1 MITHGVA
8 RVPDRRATRWTLRS
22 NAVAILAGM
31 VRTLSADVFDLLSNP
46 RCPGPVKVA
55 AELIR
60 PGDPIEIDEHAAR
73 QVLAP
78 LLWMV
83 TRTGS
88 DGLALTKAGHLR
100 PVDVNALM
108 TELGWSNWW
117 IGKANR
123 EELTPPAAMLRRAA
137 VASRLVRSYKGALV
151 LTPAGRRL
159 HDDPVALWF
168 HVAGALPVEKHRGQ
182 RTAAV
187 LGILAALAESGHDH
201 HDDTLCSPI
210 SAPLDTAQAMA
221 SLGWANRDGQPL
233 DSFDI
238 YASWPKTGDVL
249 ASMGIEPYGDAM
261 ASADDRA
268 AFLRSVLTQPVPTDA
283 STLTKATQR
292 PRRCHTLTVTL
303 DDVIPTVWRQIV
315 VPSTVTLLQ
324 LHNAI
329 QAATEWTCSHLFVF
343 ELGEHRYGYPD
354 PDWDLM
360 QDAARI
366 TLDKALPTPGDQAKY
381 KYDFGDGW
389 SHTLTVDTINQTGE
403 YPTVLAGA
411 NACPPEDCGGPHGY
425 EDLLAAQADPSHP
438 RHDELREWLGHTFNP
453 TEFNRAEANNALRN
467 EVRRR

>member
-1 MITHGVA
+1 MA
-8 RVPDRRATRWTLRS
+8 
-22 NAVAILAGM
+22 
-31 VRTLSADVFDLLSNP
+31 RTLSADMFDLLSNP

-83 TRTGS
+83 ARTGS
-88 DGLALTKAGHLR
+88 DGLALTKAGYLR

-123 EELTPPAAMLRRAA
+123 EDLTPPAAMLRRAA
-137 VASRLVRSYKGALV
+137 VVTRLVRSYKGSLV

-159 HDDPVALWF
+159 RDDPVALWF
-168 HVAGALPVEKHRGQ
+168 HVAGSLPVEKHRGQ

-187 LGILAALAESGHDH
+187 LKILAALAESGHDH
-201 HDDTLCSPI
+201 SDVAATSSI
-210 SAPLDTAQAMA
+210 SAPLDTEQAMA
-221 SLGWANRDGQPL
+221 SLGWANRDGRPL

-238 YASWPKTGDVL
+238 YASWTKTGDVL
-249 ASMGIEPYGDAM
+249 ASLGLLPYGDGM
-261 ASADDRA
+261 ASADDQV

-303 DDVIPTVWRQIV
+303 DDVTPTVWRQIV

-329 QAATEWTCSHLFVF
+329 QGAMGWTCSHLFVF

-360 QDAARI
+360 EDATRI

-381 KYDFGDGW
+381 EYDFGDGW
-389 SHTLTVDTINQTGE
+389 SHTLTVDAINQTAE
-403 YPTVLAGA
+403 YPAVLAGA

-425 EDLLAAQADPSHP
+425 EDLLAAQTDPSHP

-453 TEFNRAEANNALRN
+453 AEFNRAEANNALRN
-467 EVRRR
+467 EIRRR